1 MNIPLKEA
9 EKRFAE
15 RFAEAAQGKEV
26 VIVGEDGVA
35 VKIVLTQ
42 QLSSK
47 IRGLIGSGK
56 GWFKMADVF
65 DKPLDFDEIYE
76 IGVEPADS

>member
-15 RFAEAAQGKEV
+15 LFAEAAQGKEV

-42 QLSSK
+42 QFFGK
-47 IRGLIGSGK
+47 TRGLAGSGK
-56 GWFKMADVF
+56 GWFKMSDDF
-65 DKPLDFDEIYE
+65 DEPLDFDEIYE
-76 IGVEPADS
+76 TGIEPTNS

>member
-9 EKRFAE
+9 EK

-26 VIVGEDGVA
+26 VIVGEDGVV
-35 VKIVLTQ
+35 VKIVPAQ

-47 IRGLIGSGK
+47 TRGLVGRGK
-56 GWFKMADVF
+56 GWFKIAA
-65 DKPLDFDEIYE
+65 DFDEPLNFNEIYE
-76 IGVEPADS
+76 TGIEPTNS

>member
-15 RFAEAAQGKEV
+15 RFAEAAQGKEI

-35 VKIVLTQ
+35 VKIVPTQ
-42 QLSSK
+42 QLPNQT
-47 IRGLIGSGK
+47 RGLVGSGK
-56 GWFKMADVF
+56 GWFKMPDDF
-65 DKPLDFDEIYE
+65 DEPLDFDEYTKQM
-76 IGVEPADS
+76 

>member
-1 MNIPLKEA
+1 MNISLKEA

-15 RFAEAAQGKEV
+15 LFAEAAQGKEV

-35 VKIVLTQ
+35 VKVVPTQ

-47 IRGLIGSGK
+47 TRGLIGSGK
-56 GWFKMADVF
+56 GWFKIADDF
-65 DKPLDFDEIYE
+65 GEPLDFDEIYE
-76 IGVEPADS
+76 TGIEPTNS

>member
-15 RFAEAAQGKEV
+15 LFAEAAKGKEV

-35 VKIVLTQ
+35 VKVVPTQ
-42 QLSSK
+42 QLSTRT
-47 IRGLIGSGK
+47 RGLIGSGK
-56 GWFKMADVF
+56 GWFKIADDF
-65 DKPLDFDEIYE
+65 DEPLDFDEIYGMV
-76 IGVEPADS
+76 IEPTNS

>member
-9 EKRFAE
+9 EKRFAGL
-15 RFAEAAQGKEV
+15 FAEAAQGKEV

-42 QLSSK
+42 QFSGK
-47 IRGLIGSGK
+47 TRGLVGSGK
-56 GWFKMADVF
+56 GWFQIADDF
-65 DKPLDFDEIYE
+65 DEPLDFDEYMKQM
-76 IGVEPADS
+76 